1 MPIYILSA
9 MKTHAFRLMKSDQML
24 DEKIYQ
30 IQRFLGMSFVKVP
43 YMFYPRI
50 YDITNVID
58 LPGNQRTMGDIDAG
72 IDWGF
77 FSDETEATLVKP
89 KIIAGEYKKI
99 SNGSA
104 YLMDNGE
111 YLNLFIG
118 SKIPQEFAYNVS
130 ILFLI
135 FNNFCLGPRRRN
147 FQ

>member
-1 MPIYILSA
+1 
-9 MKTHAFRLMKSDQML
+9 ML

-43 YMFYPRI
+43 YLFYPRI
-50 YDITNVID
+50 YDVTNVID
-58 LPGNQRTMGDIDAG
+58 LPGNQRSMGDIDRG

-77 FSDETEATLVKP
+77 FSDETESMLVKP

-118 SKIPQEFAYNVS
+118 SKIPQEFAYSVS
-130 ILFLI
+130 FNLF
-135 FNNFCLGPRRRN
+135 NF
-147 FQ
+147 